1 MLPGFG
7 WMVVA
12 FKTDNPG
19 SWLFHCHI
27 AWHVSQGLSVQFL
40 ERVANIPTAMNLNTL
55 TPNCN
60 AWRAYYPTAPFK
72 QYDSGL

>member
-7 WMVVA
+7 WLVVA

-27 AWHVSQGLSVQFL
+27 AWHVSQGLSVQYL
-40 ERVANIPTAMNLNTL
+40 ERVNNIPTAMNLAAI

-60 AWRAYYPTAPFK
+60 AWRSWYPTAPYK